1 MYFKLFADMNSPDS
15 QAERATGDFWDV
27 LQLLVLRVP
36 VGEGG
41 EGGGEGGPA
50 HWDQDGQVSLS
61 LH

>member
-1 MYFKLFADMNSPDS
+1 MYSPDS
-15 QAERATGDFWDV
+15 QAERATGDLWDI